1 MKAIDGRINTEVK
14 KGYKY
19 GMRLRGFAP
28 GCQPMDGFVRAEEGK
43 CMGDSRRRYHNILF
57 YNRKLTED
65 EIRDYEL
72 DDLNEV
78 QRSNLHRIRVDRG
91 LTVRELAKL
100 ADMSPRQIEYF
111 DQNVGKTNKAACE
124 NVIRIA
130 KVLKCKVTDLM
141 D

>member
-1 MKAIDGRINTEVK
+1 MAE
-14 KGYKY
+14 YKY

-28 GCQPMDGFVRAEEGK
+28 GCQPMEGLVEAQEGR
-43 CMGDSRRRYHNILF
+43 CMGDSRRRYHSILV
-57 YNRKLTED
+57 YNRRLTED
-65 EIRDYEL
+65 EINGYEL

-111 DQNVGKTNKAACE
+111 DQRVGKTNKAACE
-124 NVIRIA
+124 NVIKIA
-130 KVLKCKVTDLM
+130 KALKCKVTDLM

>member
-1 MKAIDGRINTEVK
+1 MAE
-14 KGYKY
+14 YKY

-28 GCQPMDGFVRAEEGK
+28 GCQPMDGFVRAEKGR
-43 CMGDSRRRYHNILF
+43 CMVDSRRFYHNILF
-57 YNRKLTED
+57 YNRELTKD
-65 EIRDYEL
+65 EIRGYEL

-100 ADMSPRQIEYF
+100 ADMSPRQMEYY

-130 KVLKCKVTDLM
+130 KALKCKVTDLM

>member
-14 KGYKY
+14 NGYKY

-28 GCQPMDGFVRAEEGK
+28 GCQPMDGFIRAEEGK
-43 CMGDSRRRYHNILF
+43 CMGDSRMRYHNILL
-57 YNRKLTED
+57 YNRRLTED
-65 EIRDYEL
+65 EINDYEL

-111 DQNVGKTNKAACE
+111 YQNVGKTNKAACE
-124 NVIRIA
+124 NVIKIA
-130 KVLKCKVTDLM
+130 KALKCKVTDLM

>member
-1 MKAIDGRINTEVK
+1 MAE
-14 KGYKY
+14 YKY

-28 GCQPMDGFVRAEEGK
+28 GCQPMDGLVEAQEGK
-43 CMGDSRRRYHNILF
+43 CMGDSRMRYHNILL

-72 DDLNEV
+72 DDLNDV
-78 QRSNLHRIRVDRG
+78 QRSNLHRIRVDLG

-100 ADMSPRQIEYF
+100 CDMSPRQMEYY
-111 DQNVGKTNKAACE
+111 DQYVGKLNRAACE
-124 NVIRIA
+124 NVIKIA

>member
-1 MKAIDGRINTEVK
+1 MAE
-14 KGYKY
+14 YKY

-28 GCQPMDGFVRAEEGK
+28 MCQPMNGLVEALEGN
-43 CMGDSRRRYHNILF
+43 GRYHNILL
-57 YNRKLTED
+57 YNRKLTAD
-65 EIRDYEL
+65 ELRDYEL

-111 DQNVGKTNKAACE
+111 DQRVGKTNKAACE
-124 NVIRIA
+124 NVIKIA
-130 KVLKCKVTDLM
+130 KALKCKVTDLI

>member
-1 MKAIDGRINTEVK
+1 MAE
-14 KGYKY
+14 YKY

-28 GCQPMDGFVRAEEGK
+28 GCQPMDGLVEAQEGR
-43 CMGDSRRRYHNILF
+43 CMGDSRRRYHSILV
-57 YNRKLTED
+57 YNRRLTED
-65 EIRDYEL
+65 EINGYEL

-111 DQNVGKTNKAACE
+111 DQRVGKTNKAACE
-124 NVIRIA
+124 NVIKIA
-130 KVLKCKVTDLM
+130 KALKCKVTDLM

>member
-1 MKAIDGRINTEVK
+1 MAE
-14 KGYKY
+14 YKY

-28 GCQPMDGFVRAEEGK
+28 GCQPMEGLVEAQEGR
-43 CMGDSRRRYHNILF
+43 CMGDSRRRYHNILL
-57 YNRKLTED
+57 YNRKLTDD

-100 ADMSPRQIEYF
+100 ADMSPRQMEYY
-111 DQNVGKTNKAACE
+111 DQYVGKLNRAACE
-124 NVIRIA
+124 NVIKIA
-130 KVLKCKVTDLM
+130 KALKCKVTDLM

>member
-1 MKAIDGRINTEVK
+1 MAE
-14 KGYKY
+14 YKY

-43 CMGDSRRRYHNILF
+43 CMGDSRMRYHNILL
-57 YNRKLTED
+57 YNRKLTEQ
-65 EIRDYEL
+65 ECKDYEL

-100 ADMSPRQIEYF
+100 CDMSPRQIEYF

-124 NVIRIA
+124 SVLRIA
-130 KVLKCKVTDLM
+130 KALGCRAEDLM

>member
-1 MKAIDGRINTEVK
+1 MAE
-14 KGYKY
+14 YKY

-28 GCQPMDGFVRAEEGK
+28 GCQPMDGLVEAQEGR
-43 CMGDSRRRYHNILF
+43 CMGDSRMRYHNILL

-100 ADMSPRQIEYF
+100 VDMSPRQMEYY
-111 DQNVGKTNKAACE
+111 DQYVGKLNRAACE
-124 NVIRIA
+124 NVIKIA

>member
-1 MKAIDGRINTEVK
+1 MAE
-14 KGYKY
+14 YKY

-28 GCQPMDGFVRAEEGK
+28 GCQPMDGLVEAQEGR
-43 CMGDSRRRYHNILF
+43 CMGDSRRRYHNILL

-100 ADMSPRQIEYF
+100 ADMSPRQMEYY
-111 DQNVGKTNKAACE
+111 DQYVGKTNKAACE

-130 KVLKCKVTDLM
+130 KALKCKVTDLM

>member
-1 MKAIDGRINTEVK
+1 
-14 KGYKY
+14 
-19 GMRLRGFAP
+19 
-28 GCQPMDGFVRAEEGK
+28 MDGLVETQEGR
-43 CMGDSRRRYHNILF
+43 CMGESRRRYHNILL

-100 ADMSPRQIEYF
+100 CDMSPRIVEYY
-111 DQNVGKTNKAACE
+111 DQNIGKTNKAACE
-124 NVIRIA
+124 NVIKIA

>member
-1 MKAIDGRINTEVK
+1 MKAINGRINTEVK

-28 GCQPMDGFVRAEEGK
+28 GCQPMEGLVEAQEGR
-43 CMGDSRRRYHNILF
+43 CVGDSRRRYHNILL
-57 YNRKLTED
+57 YNRKLTAE

-72 DDLNEV
+72 DNLNEV
-78 QRSNLHRIRVDRG
+78 QRSNLHRLRVDRG
-91 LTVRELAKL
+91 LTVKELAKL
-100 ADMSPRQIEYF
+100 VDMSPRQMEYY
-111 DQNVGKTNKAACE
+111 DQNVGKLNRAACE
-124 NVIRIA
+124 NVIKIA